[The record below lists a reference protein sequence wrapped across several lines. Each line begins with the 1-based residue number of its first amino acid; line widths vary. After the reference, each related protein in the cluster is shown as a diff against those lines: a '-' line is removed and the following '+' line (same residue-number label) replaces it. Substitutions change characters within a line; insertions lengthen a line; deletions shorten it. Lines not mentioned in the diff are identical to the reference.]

1 MPEYG
6 ISVGDKVC
14 GAVVVMVMVT
24 VVVTVMVMVEK
35 TV

>member
-14 GAVVVMVMVT
+14 GVVVVMVMVT